1 MKRKLHLYNTATRH
15 KEEFHSIDE
24 TVGLYCCGPTV
35 YNYAHIGNLRTY
47 LFEDVLKRSL
57 RECGW
62 PVRQVEN
69 ITDVGHLV
77 SDADAGED
85 KMVKGAKREKKTVW
99 EIAEFYAQ
107 AFINDI
113 RRLNIEE
120 PDLWCRATDH
130 IDTMIDLVK
139 RLEAKGYTYVA
150 GGNVYFDVSRFPSYG
165 DFANLNLEEQY
176 AGARVDVD
184 TQKRNPFDFVLW
196 FTKSKFGEQEMQWD
210 SPWGRGYPG
219 WHLEC
224 SAMSMK
230 YLGEQ
235 FDIHCGGIDHI
246 SVHHSNE
253 IAQSE
258 AATGKKWVNFWL
270 HGAFLEMDD
279 GKMAKSGN
287 NFVTLETVI
296 DRGISPLA
304 YRFFTYSAHYR
315 SPLKFSWDVLAS
327 AAQGLKNLK
336 KAVASSTRPAE
347 GDGGAVEEREV
358 EQALAGF
365 YGAVCDDLNMPQAVA
380 AIWELLRSSEYG
392 GAVKRKAVEQAD
404 RILALDLLEPLEEES
419 RNSRAIRIGDAVVT
433 VVSSGELSEER
444 AESIAKKVVERR
456 TARKEKNFEVADR
469 IRDELKAEGI
479 EMKDHPDGTTECVLP
494 D

>member
-1 MKRKLHLYNTATRH
+1 MK
-15 KEEFHSIDE
+15 E

-47 LFEDVLKRSL
+47 LFEDILKRSL
-57 RECGW
+57 RACGW
-62 PVRQVEN
+62 PVRHVEN

-99 EIAEFYAQ
+99 EIAEFYTR
-107 AFINDI
+107 AFIGDI

-130 IDTMIDLVK
+130 IDTMIDLIK
-139 RLEAKGYTYVA
+139 RLEAKGYTYPA
-150 GGNVYFDVSRFPSYG
+150 GGNVYFDVARFPLYG
-165 DFANLNLEEQY
+165 KFANLNLEEQY

-184 TQKRNPFDFVLW
+184 RQKRNPFDFVLW

-270 HGAFLEMDD
+270 HGAFLEMDE

-287 NFVTLETVI
+287 NFITLQTVI

-304 YRFFTYSAHYR
+304 YRYFTYSAHYR
-315 SPLKFSWDVLAS
+315 SPLKFSWDVLTS

-336 KAVASSTRPAE
+336 KAVASSTRTRE
-347 GDGGAVEEREV
+347 NEETNIPGEDVGR
-358 EQALAGF
+358 ALEGF
-365 YGAVCDDLNMPQAVA
+365 YRAVCDDLNMPQALA
-380 AIWELLRSSEYG
+380 AIWELLRSTEYNG
-392 GAVKRKAVEQAD
+392 SVKWAAVKEAD
-404 RILALDLLEPLEEES
+404 SILALNLLGPLEEES
-419 RNSRAIRIGDAVVT
+419 RSARTVTIGDAVVT
-433 VVSSGELSEER
+433 VVSAGLLTESR
-444 AESIAKKVVERR
+444 ARGVAEKVVERR
-456 TARKEKNFEVADR
+456 SARKSKNFGVADR
-469 IRDELKAEGI
+469 IRDELKSEGI
-479 EMKDHPDGTTECVLP
+479 EIKDHPDGTTECIIP

>member
-1 MKRKLHLYNTATRH
+1 MKRKLYLYNTATRR
-15 KEEFHSIDE
+15 KEEFHSLKE

-47 LFEDVLKRSL
+47 LFEDILKRSL
-57 RECGW
+57 RACGW

-99 EIAEFYAQ
+99 EIAEFYTQ
-107 AFINDI
+107 AFIGDI

-130 IDTMIDLVK
+130 IDTMIDLIK
-139 RLEAKGYTYVA
+139 RLEAKGYTYLA
-150 GGNVYFDVSRFPSYG
+150 GGNVYFDVARFSSYG
-165 DFANLNLEEQY
+165 NFANLNLEEQY

-184 TQKRNPFDFVLW
+184 RQKRNPFDFVLW

-270 HGAFLEMDD
+270 HGAFLEMDE

-287 NFVTLETVI
+287 NFVTLQTVI

-304 YRFFTYSAHYR
+304 YRYFTYSAHYR
-315 SPLKFSWDVLAS
+315 SPLKFSWDVLTS

-336 KAVASSTRPAE
+336 KAVASSTRTQE
-347 GDGGAVEEREV
+347 KEETNVLGEDVGR
-358 EQALAGF
+358 ALEGF
-365 YGAVCDDLNMPQAVA
+365 YRAVCDDLNMPKAVA
-380 AIWELLRSSEYG
+380 AIWDLLRSTEYNG
-392 GAVKRKAVEQAD
+392 SVKYAAVKEAD
-404 RILALDLLEPLEEES
+404 SILALNLLEPLEEES
-419 RNSRAIRIGDAVVT
+419 RSVRTVTIGDAVVT
-433 VVSSGELSEER
+433 VVSEGQLPESR
-444 AESIAKKVVERR
+444 ARSVAEKVVERR
-456 TARKEKNFEVADR
+456 SARKNRDFGVADR
-469 IRDELKAEGI
+469 IRDELKSEGI
-479 EMKDHPDGTTECVLP
+479 EIKDHPDGTTECIIP